1 MISAGRKSARRPFW
15 ASLCVLVA
23 IALATVSHVRVP
35 TPTASLGQQA
45 FDQVRKVELCAIKG
59 TAKLPPRKFANAER
73 LHWLSSSLNV
83 GVAPALV
90 RFYSTLVEE
99 KHSAVSITAGAF
111 HKRAPPA

>member
-1 MISAGRKSARRPFW
+1 M
-15 ASLCVLVA
+15 LVA
-23 IALATVSHVRVP
+23 IAFATVSHARVP
-35 TPTASLGQQA
+35 TLTASLGEQA

-83 GVAPALV
+83 GVAPTLV
-90 RFYSTLVEE
+90 RFSSTLVAE
-99 KHSAVSITAGAF
+99 KHSVVSIPAGTF